1 MIQKTKELCNLSF
14 LKEVFW
20 KQIGVT
26 FCGAFFP
33 AKKGILTYN
42 SPPLLTPICSAKV
55 LHKLH
60 NQHNLIKQNNN
71 YNNQL
76 KITKSLSLSF
86 FIIEVIS

>member
-1 MIQKTKELCNLSF
+1 

-33 AKKGILTYN
+33 AKGGILTNN
-42 SPPLLTPICSAKV
+42 SPPLLTPICGAKV

-60 NQHNLIKQNNN
+60 HQNNLG
-71 YNNQL
+71 NQ
-76 KITKSLSLSF
+76 TK
-86 FIIEVIS
+86 